1 MLIWIFFPLKQYANS
16 CLFLVHF
23 VGGESRGLD
32 RLCCGRFLLSYFIEL
47 SVFNLGYSCGDFLL
61 LTASCRKSRV
71 FCTLQNA
78 ELVKLKS
85 LGYFCYAR

>member
-1 MLIWIFFPLKQYANS
+1 MEKVGDLTVHVVVGSYCLTLFN
-16 CLFLVHF
+16 CLF
-23 VGGESRGLD
+23 
-32 RLCCGRFLLSYFIEL
+32 
-47 SVFNLGYSCGDFLL
+47 FNLGCSCGDFLL

-85 LGYFCYAR
+85 LGYTYF